1 MLQRITR
8 DLKRTTLSVLP
19 PALGFDGDIEYMK
32 QVEIWKNW
40 IQWEKD
46 DPLVLKDDNVA
57 AYRNRVIYT
66 YKQALMA
73 LRFWPEMW
81 YDAADF
87 CFSNDLESEGNEFLS
102 QGILANPESCLLAFK
117 RADRLELSTTNG
129 NDDNSKQQRGI
140 KVREPYNKLL
150 DALYSL
156 INKAMERE
164 KRDIARIEAE
174 YPDQAIQTDTNDKD
188 EDDEEEDSNGLQ
200 NGYSKLKQKQVNA
213 VKDVSSVQ
221 ISLLNRTISH
231 AWVALMRAMQRMQ
244 GKGKVNAQIGGSRQI
259 FTDARKRG
267 RITSEVWVA
276 AAMLEFHNTDS
287 EAAKRIFERGM
298 KLFPEDETF
307 SLEYIKL
314 LTNANDHTSKLCF
327 FTLYTALTCYR
338 CKGCI

>member
-1 MLQRITR
+1 M
-8 DLKRTTLSVLP
+8 LP
-19 PALGFDGDIEYMK
+19 PALGFDGDAEYVK

-40 IQWEKD
+40 IQWEKE
-46 DPLVLKDDNVA
+46 DPLVLKDENVV
-57 AYRNRVIYT
+57 AYRNRIVYT

-73 LRFWPEMW
+73 VRFWPEMW
-81 YDAADF
+81 FDAADF
-87 CFSNDLESEGNEFLS
+87 CFSNELESEGNEFLS

-140 KVREPYNKLL
+140 KVREPYNNLL

-174 YPDQAIQTDTNDKD
+174 YSDEASHVNADEKD
-188 EDDEEEDSNGLQ
+188 EHDEGDHEPENGDSDM
-200 NGYSKLKQKQVNA
+200 KQKQINA

-221 ISLLNRTISH
+221 TSLLNRTISH
-231 AWVALMRAMQRMQ
+231 AWIALMRTMQRMQ

-314 LTNANDHTSKLCF
+314 LTNANDHTSKPCIIPF
-327 FTLYTALTCYR
+327 SSTLMRCR
-338 CKGCI
+338 CKGCLRDDD

>member
-1 MLQRITR
+1 MR
-8 DLKRTTLSVLP
+8 
-19 PALGFDGDIEYMK
+19 
-32 QVEIWKNW
+32 QVEIWQNW

-57 AYRNRVIYT
+57 AYRNRIVYA

-87 CFSNDLESEGNEFLS
+87 CFNNDLESEGNDFLS

-117 RADRLELSTTNG
+117 RADRLEISTTNG

-140 KVREPYNKLL
+140 RVREPYNKLL

-156 INKAMERE
+156 IGKAMERE
-164 KRDIARIEAE
+164 KQDIARIEAE
-174 YPDQAIQTDTNDKD
+174 YPDQGTHINTERD
-188 EDDEEEDSNGLQ
+188 EDDEDSTENKYGL
-200 NGYSKLKQKQVNA
+200 NDMKQKQISA
-213 VKDVSSVQ
+213 VKDAGSVQ

-231 AWVALMRAMQRMQ
+231 AWIALMRAMQRMQ

-314 LTNANDHTSKLCF
+314 LTNANDHTSKLGCF
-327 FTLYTALTCYR
+327 PPFSILTCRR
-338 CKGCI
+338 CQGCI